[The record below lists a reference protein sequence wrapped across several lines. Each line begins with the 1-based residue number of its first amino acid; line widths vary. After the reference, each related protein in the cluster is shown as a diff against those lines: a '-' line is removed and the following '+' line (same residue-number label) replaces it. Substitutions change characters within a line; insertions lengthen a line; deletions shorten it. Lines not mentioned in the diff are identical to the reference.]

1 MRKGHQGRGKRARRE
16 CIVKAAVWFEAQGRS
31 AYSRGLPLN
40 YGRALRVYLPMWCRQ
55 AWARGW
61 LSQGQQHTRSAA

>member
-1 MRKGHQGRGKRARRE
+1 M
-16 CIVKAAVWFEAQGRS
+16 KAAVWFEAQGRS

-40 YGRALRVYLPMWCRQ
+40 YGRALRVYWPMWARQ

-61 LSQGQQHTRSAA
+61 LSQGTKTIGVAS

>member
-1 MRKGHQGRGKRARRE
+1 
-16 CIVKAAVWFEAQGRS
+16 VKAAVWFEAQGRS

-40 YGRALRVYLPMWCRQ
+40 YGRTLRVRLPMWARE

-61 LSQGQQHTRSAA
+61 MSQGAINQGAKP